1 MVRSWICDFG
11 DGFMEEAELEL
22 GQLKNGGFGLLEG
35 KERVIEVEGCGSA
48 RSSAVVAH
56 PQPILCHRVTRV
68 AA

>member
-1 MVRSWICDFG
+1 MVRHWICDFG
-11 DGFMEEAELEL
+11 EGFMEEAELEL

-48 RSSAVVAH
+48 HSNAVVAH
-56 PQPILCHRVTRV
+56 PLPILCHRVMRV